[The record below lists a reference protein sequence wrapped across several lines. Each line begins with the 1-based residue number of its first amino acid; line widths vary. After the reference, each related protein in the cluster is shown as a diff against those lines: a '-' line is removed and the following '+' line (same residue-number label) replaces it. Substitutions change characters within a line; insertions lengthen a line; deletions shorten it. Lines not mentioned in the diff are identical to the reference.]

1 MSDLDQCDY
10 LVIDD
15 GIDGG
20 IAGCIVARR
29 LSLFS
34 RYDHH

>member
-1 MSDLDQCDY
+1 MTDLDQCDY
-10 LVIDD
+10 LV
-15 GIDGG
+15 IDGG

-34 RYDHH
+34 RPDHH